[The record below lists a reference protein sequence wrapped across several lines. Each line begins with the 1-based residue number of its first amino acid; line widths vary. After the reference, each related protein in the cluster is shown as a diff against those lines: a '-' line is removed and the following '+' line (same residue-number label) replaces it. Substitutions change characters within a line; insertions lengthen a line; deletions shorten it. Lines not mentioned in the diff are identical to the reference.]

1 MHAKVFLIL
10 SALAFISLTACAGS
24 DAELGSFS
32 LASSLDDNG
41 EPSESSETFTP
52 GDTIYLA
59 VEFTSGYKGL
69 EATVNWYH
77 EQELLST
84 ETITLPRDVDSLDRL
99 WVTEALQTE
108 PDWPEGTYQC
118 ELFVPDQGTFPLSF
132 QLEEVKNP

>member
-10 SALAFISLTACAGS
+10 SALAFVILTACSGS
-24 DAELGSFS
+24 DAELGRIS

-41 EPSESSETFTP
+41 IPSESSETFAP

-69 EATVNWYH
+69 EATVNWYR

-84 ETITLPRDVDSLDRL
+84 QAIALPRDVDSLDRL

-132 QLEEVKNP
+132 QLEKTKNP